1 MLYGMRYMTT
11 TLNFERIIIMT
22 IDHIGNSSLAYDSI
36 SNVLRHKDKI
46 SHAHKVETGAPV
58 PLEKKDTIQPS
69 KEGLGKHIDITT

>member
-1 MLYGMRYMTT
+1 
-11 TLNFERIIIMT
+11 MT

-46 SHAHKVETGAPV
+46 SHAHKPETGAPI
-58 PLEKKDTIQPS
+58 PPKDRDTVQPS